1 MKLAIVLGLLVVLG
15 LFVRFYFFS
24 SKVVITNSQGQTAS
38 NISSSTSDISAWLK
52 LRDSENN
59 FEVKY
64 PRGIFKRIYPQIIAP
79 LSSQDKVKAIGIAHY
94 SNSKYC
100 DLSGRLEGCT
110 ASTTDI
116 AINFFSVERNF
127 NDVFKD
133 LKKNYGEIME
143 VMTIDGHQGVS
154 FLIGAEG
161 EGVEYIV
168 LPINSAQTL
177 FIARSYLDER
187 VNLAYK
193 NVSDF
198 IKIKEQE
205 SIFVKIISTLTFR
218 PSL

>member
-1 MKLAIVLGLLVVLG
+1 MKLAITLGLLVVFG

-24 SKVVITNSQGQTAS
+24 SKDVVSNFQGQTAA
-38 NISSSTSDISAWLK
+38 NISSSTSDVSAWLK

-59 FEVKY
+59 FEVRY
-64 PRGIFKRIYPQIIAP
+64 PRIFKRIYPQIVAP
-79 LSSQDKVKAIGIAHY
+79 LSSQDKVKAVGIAHY
-94 SNSKYC
+94 SNVKHC

-110 ASTTDI
+110 ASTTDL

-127 NDVFKD
+127 NDVFRD

-143 VMTIDGHQGVS
+143 VMTIDGHQGVH
-154 FLIGAEG
+154 FLLGAEG
-161 EGVEYIV
+161 EGIEYIV

-177 FIARSYLDER
+177 FIARNYIDER
-187 VNLAYK
+187 VNLTYK
-193 NVSDF
+193 NASDF